1 MPGARS
7 LFSPLVQA
15 LAPRTVR
22 GRLASATLS
31 KPLIRECLVYLFR
44 ELLSK
49 FPGSGLYVSRK
60 PHLPRMIRLVKILY
74 NTGRKSCQVFS
85 SIERSSNKKKEQKP
99 IVVGCRMKCYILVV
113 GSDGSMWMFT
123 VASGKRRWFQRR
135 LERCEELLPILPA
148 MRFED
153 FRKKCWRSH
162 FLRTQIEG
170 LSSLIFPV
178 SFCLANFKLLSFLFC
193 NLQRPMSKNRFE
205 WHEWHRIKG

>member
-60 PHLPRMIRLVKILY
+60 PHLPRTIRLSKILY
-74 NTGRKSCQVFS
+74 NIGRKSCQVFFQQSNYRIKGAEAYRRASEKEVLNPRSGFGRFYVDVGRCLGETLLIPATPRPMRRIS
-85 SIERSSNKKKEQKP
+85 SHHSCKVFRGLQKK
-99 IVVGCRMKCYILVV
+99 IL
-113 GSDGSMWMFT
+113 T
-123 VASGKRRWFQRR
+123 
-135 LERCEELLPILPA
+135 
-148 MRFED
+148 FEG
-153 FRKKCWRSH
+153 
-162 FLRTQIEG
+162 I
-170 LSSLIFPV
+170 SSLIFQFPPALQIA
-178 SFCLANFKLLSFLFC
+178 SFFFVLFAIC
-193 NLQRPMSKNRFE
+193 KNL
-205 WHEWHRIKG
+205 W

>member
-15 LAPRTVR
+15 SAPRTVR

-31 KPLIRECLVYLFR
+31 KPLVRECLVYLFR

-85 SIERSSNKKKEQKP
+85 STERSSNKKK
-99 IVVGCRMKCYILVV
+99 
-113 GSDGSMWMFT
+113 S
-123 VASGKRRWFQRR
+123 
-135 LERCEELLPILPA
+135 
-148 MRFED
+148 
-153 FRKKCWRSH
+153 RS
-162 FLRTQIEG
+162 
-170 LSSLIFPV
+170 LSSWVGEGNVTSSYQVRRVLCG
-178 SFCLANFKLLSFLFC
+178 CLRLPRDVLLDFEFKMIT
-193 NLQRPMSKNRFE
+193 NPMCFFHTAIPCHNEVHARQIVE
-205 WHEWHRIKG
+205 